1 MAATSKTKRGAGR
14 KSTKKSSRTG
24 SKTKRSRSTT
34 ARASTRKS
42 SSRASATKKKSTAKR
57 TARKAP
63 ARKRST
69 RTAAKTS
76 TKTSS
81 KKRAPALKA
90 TNITAEDRKFLQ
102 SHAGELSESTLRAR
116 WIHSPNEHEDHPGQ
130 TLATRDHEVIMHW
143 ADERKAVPATVP
155 GTEHGDRPGVLRLN
169 FPGYGGGSLEQI
181 DWDDWF
187 APFDEREL
195 VFVFQEH
202 KSDGSQSNFFHFDNP
217 TREHA

>member
-76 TKTSS
+76 TK
-81 KKRAPALKA
+81 KRAPALKA

-102 SHAGELSESTLRAR
+102 SHADELSESTLRAR

-143 ADERKAVPATVP
+143 ADERGAVPATVP
-155 GTEHGDRPGVLRLN
+155 GTEHGDRAGVLRLN

-181 DWDDWF
+181 GWDDWF
-187 APFDEREL
+187 APFDERDL

-202 KSDGSQSNFFHFDNP
+202 TSDGSQSNFFHFDNP